1 MINLMMMNTGAR
13 HIILFAYTS
22 SDDNIRFVQDVENS
36 NGRHCKNTTRVIA
49 IYDRHDT
56 GEEATGERS
65 ARTLGLTAWNTR
77 RARMYGSWIR
87 RYARA
92 SGGGNGQ
99 DRLGML
105 SGPVCLF
112 FIFLSIPRR
121 RRRRRRCTRAYRHPA
136 PDRPRRRSVCRRW
149 NAPVRVVQPPLH
161 AGDFFCAWPR
171 RRRV

>member
-1 MINLMMMNTGAR
+1 MR
-13 HIILFAYTS
+13 DILFCSHTPLVTT
-22 SDDNIRFVQDVENS
+22 IRFVQDVENS

-121 RRRRRRCTRAYRHPA
+121 RRRRRCTRAYRHPA
-136 PDRPRRRSVCRRW
+136 PDRPRRRSRC
-149 NAPVRVVQPPLH
+149 
-161 AGDFFCAWPR
+161 
-171 RRRV
+171 